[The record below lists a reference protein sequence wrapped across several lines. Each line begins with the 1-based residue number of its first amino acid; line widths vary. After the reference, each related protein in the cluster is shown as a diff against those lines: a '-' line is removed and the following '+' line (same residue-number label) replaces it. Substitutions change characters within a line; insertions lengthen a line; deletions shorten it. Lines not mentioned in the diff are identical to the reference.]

1 MTNRTKLFAKL
12 LCGSAALGL
21 MAQMPASAQNAPT
34 ASADDDAA
42 TTEGVQAEIVVT
54 GSLFRRT
61 NVETPSP
68 VTVLSAATLEER
80 GLNTAA
86 EALQRVSAGNAGTI
100 SQGWNAGHN
109 FASGANAVS
118 LRGLTVQST
127 LSIFDGLR
135 MAPYPL
141 ADDGQRNFVDL
152 NTIPS
157 AIIERIEIL
166 RDGASSTYGA
176 DAVAGVIN
184 VITKKQVEGL
194 FANAS
199 VGISQRGDTG
209 ERRAD
214 LTYGY
219 GDLADQGFNFYVSG
233 EYQKQDALWAR
244 DRGYP
249 FNTAD
254 WSRICNAA
262 NSCMHNLNPN
272 GVSPDGYFNGFAPV
286 PGVTM
291 VRPVTDAGGA
301 IGSGRYAFLNPALG
315 CGRWDTIQLTAAQ
328 IDPAQGG
335 SATAPA
341 DGRVCT
347 YNAVGEY
354 SMLQPEIERFGVS
367 ARFTANLGDNHQLYA
382 QGNFYK
388 TQTFSSSAPRRWHDR
403 PTAPR
408 SGAVV
413 YNVIAP
419 VYVCAAGK
427 GTLNGVGTGCD
438 ATNGVLNPYNPYASS
453 DQTAQLFFM
462 PDRPTTDETS
472 SRSLRGAIGLTGSF
486 GDSWRYSADFT
497 ASNVQLTRVQRG
509 YAIPQRIMDVV
520 ARGTFN
526 FANPDATPQSVWDYV
541 MPTNVTRSNSNLWQA
556 TANVTR
562 SLAELP
568 GGTLEAA
575 LGVAYRQESI
585 DAPSANP
592 QNDAHPYDRYYV
604 INAVGTSGSRNV
616 FSSFGELSAPILD
629 ELEVNL
635 SGRYDSYSTGQKNFS
650 PKVGVKVTPVRQLAL
665 RGTWSK
671 GFRIPSFNEA
681 FGLPTTGFV
690 TQGGGTFCTT
700 YAAFCAAHGNN
711 AYASSPFSVGLTNVG
726 NPELS
731 PERSQ
736 NYTLGAIFE
745 PIPNVSFTID
755 LWRIKIRDQI
765 VGVSNIGPVLAA
777 YYKNNGV
784 VNIPGFV
791 VTPGIPD
798 QANPNALPHIGSIQA
813 SFANANRQLVQGV
826 DFGVN
831 GRFDVSDDVRFTTS
845 FEASYLDKNHLTL
858 VDPVTGEAQPPE
870 RYEGTLSPCNTTSCS
885 GSPKWRASWQN
896 TIAFGDT
903 TISATT
909 YFTSGYHVAQVDF
922 GATPG
927 DCESAVAAGAATYP
941 DGTPVMC
948 RSKAI
953 WNVDLT
959 ASQKVSKNFTLYAN
973 VLNLFDTKAP
983 FDPNAA
989 YGIYGYNPAW
999 AGPNIVGRYFRLGAK
1014 VNF

>member
-1 MTNRTKLFAKL
+1 MTNRTKMLATF
-12 LCGSAALGL
+12 LCGSTALGL
-21 MAQMPASAQNAPT
+21 MAQIPASAQNAPT
-34 ASADDDAA
+34 LSADEDAA
-42 TTEGVQAEIVVT
+42 TMESTPPEIVVT
-54 GSLFRRT
+54 GSLFRRA
-61 NVETPSP
+61 NMETPSP
-68 VTVLSAATLEER
+68 VTVLSATTLEER

-152 NTIPS
+152 NTIPN
-157 AIIERIEIL
+157 AIIDSIEIL

-184 VITKKQVEGL
+184 IITKKQIEG
-194 FANAS
+194 FYANAS
-199 VGISQRGDTG
+199 AGISQRGDAG
-209 ERRAD
+209 ERRVD

-219 GDLADQGFNFYVSG
+219 GNLARQGFNFYVSG

-249 FNTAD
+249 FGTAD
-254 WSRICNAA
+254 WSKICNASK
-262 NSCMHNLNPN
+262 SCMHNLNPN
-272 GVSPDGYFNGFAPV
+272 GVSPDGYFNGFYSV
-286 PGVTM
+286 PGVAM
-291 VRPVTDAGGA
+291 VRPVTVPGTD
-301 IGSGRYAFLNPALG
+301 IGSGRFAFLNTAVG
-315 CGRWDTIQLTAAQ
+315 CGRWDTVKLTAAQ
-328 IDPAQGG
+328 LDPAQGG

-347 YNAVGEY
+347 YNSVGEY

-367 ARFTANLGDNHQLYA
+367 ARFTANLGEKHQLYA

-388 TQTFSSSAPRRWHDR
+388 TDTFASSAPRGWRDR
-403 PTAPR
+403 PSAPR
-408 SGAVV
+408 SGAGV

-419 VYVCAAGK
+419 VYVCPIGK
-427 GTLNGVGTGCD
+427 GTLNGIGTGCD
-438 ATNGVLNPYNPYASS
+438 AANGVLNPYNPYASS
-453 DQTAQLFFM
+453 GRTAQLFFT

-472 SRSLRGAIGLTGSF
+472 ARSLRGAIGLSGSF
-486 GDSWRYSADFT
+486 GESWRYSADFT
-497 ASNVQLTRVQRG
+497 VSNVELTRVQRG

-526 FANPDATPQSVWDYV
+526 FANPESTPQSVWDYV
-541 MPTNVTRSNSNLWQA
+541 MPTNITRSTSNLWQA

-562 SLAELP
+562 SLVELP

-575 LGVAYRQESI
+575 LGLAYREESI

-592 QNDAHPYDRYYV
+592 QNDAHPYERYYG

-616 FSSFGELSAPILD
+616 FSSFGELSAPIF
-629 ELEVNL
+629 EEFEINL

-700 YAAFCAAHGNN
+700 YTAFCAAHGNN

-731 PERSQ
+731 PEKSQ
-736 NYTLGAIFE
+736 NFTLGAIFE
-745 PIPNVSFTID
+745 PLPNVSFTVD
-755 LWRIKIRDQI
+755 LWRIKVRDQI

-791 VTPGIPD
+791 VTPGNPD
-798 QANPNALPHIGSIQA
+798 QANPGALPHIGTIQA
-813 SFANANRQLVQGV
+813 SYANANRQLVQGI

-831 GRFDVSDDVRFTTS
+831 ARFDVNDAVRWTTS

-858 VDPVTGEAQPPE
+858 VDPITGKAQEPE

-896 TIAFGDT
+896 TLAFGGT
-903 TISATT
+903 TISATAYYT
-909 YFTSGYHVAQVDF
+909 GGYQVAQVDF

-927 DCESAVAAGAATYP
+927 DCASAVKAGAATFP

-959 ASQKVSKNFTLYAN
+959 ASQKVAKNFTIYTN
-973 VLNLFDTKAP
+973 VLNLLDTKPP

-989 YGIYGYNPAW
+989 YGLYGYNPAW
-999 AGPNIVGRYFRLGAK
+999 AGPNIMGRYFRVGAK